1 MNKNEVIVK
10 PITILREEFIENLL
24 NLCNGSGLPF
34 FVLES
39 ILKDF
44 TQNIHAA
51 SKQQYETDKKKYE
64 QELSKFYSSEKSEKK
79 NSVSGTNT

>member
-34 FVLES
+34 FVIEDIIKALIPEIHNGSIKQYKADKEKYDFMCKQVES
-39 ILKDF
+39 VAENTTKDG
-44 TQNIHAA
+44 A
-51 SKQQYETDKKKYE
+51 
-64 QELSKFYSSEKSEKK
+64 
-79 NSVSGTNT
+79 